1 MSRRDVCKM
10 KNAYQKVMEKHPD
23 EKNKSKLE
31 ELAVSYIEGKQWKF
45 VGILWLIYAVSCLMF
60 MFYPDCLFG
69 EQADKIISEFLRIFS
84 LVTAFI
90 AVFSLVKALNSPP
103 VRLTS
108 FEENELDRY
117 LMAHINKAND
127 EDE

>member
-1 MSRRDVCKM
+1 M
-10 KNAYQKVMEKHPD
+10 KKAYQKVMEKHPD

-69 EQADKIISEFLRIFS
+69 EQADKIISEFLNIFS
-84 LVTAFI
+84 VVTCLIAAFC
-90 AVFSLVKALNSPP
+90 LVKGLHDPTT
-103 VRLTS
+103 RLTY
-108 FEENELDRY
+108 FEEKELEEF
-117 LMAHINKAND
+117 LNQVNTEKAND

>member
-1 MSRRDVCKM
+1 M
-10 KNAYQKVMEKHPD
+10 KKAYQKVMEKLPD

-31 ELAVSYIEGKQWKF
+31 ELAVGYILKKKF
-45 VGILWLIYAVSCLMF
+45 KIVGIILLIYAVSCFVF

-69 EQADKIISEFLRIFS
+69 EQADKIISEIFSIFS
-84 LVTAFI
+84 LVTVFI
-90 AVFSLVKALNSPP
+90 AVFSLVKTLNSPP

-108 FEENELDRY
+108 FEELELDRY
-117 LMAHINKAND
+117 LMAHINKPND